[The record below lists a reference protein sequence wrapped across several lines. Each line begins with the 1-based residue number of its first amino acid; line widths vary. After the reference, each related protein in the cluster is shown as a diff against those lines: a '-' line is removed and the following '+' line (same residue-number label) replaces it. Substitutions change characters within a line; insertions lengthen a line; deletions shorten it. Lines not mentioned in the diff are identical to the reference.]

1 MQDKSKIVIGLLIF
15 LVIITFPIWY
25 NLAGGKATYRPD
37 LKYVTDAKE
46 CVAPTDYM
54 TSNHMDLLNEWRDEV
69 VRDKDRVYM
78 SFNGN
83 KYDKSLTN
91 TCLDCHSNKA
101 DFCDKCHDYMSVD
114 PYCWDCHIIPEE
126 VH

>member
-1 MQDKSKIVIGLLIF
+1 MQDKSKIIIGLLIF
-15 LVIITFPIWY
+15 LAIITFPIWY

-37 LKYVTDAKE
+37 LKYVTDAEE
-46 CVAPTDYM
+46 CVAPADYM

-78 SFNGN
+78 AFNGN

-126 VH
+126 VQ